1 MGLRDEARVLVML
14 GEVQEG
20 SRSWQAGLDL
30 CTGQMATTERSLKL
44 SISYLKHVQRPT
56 GSHV

>member
-20 SRSWQAGLDL
+20 SRSWQAELNL
-30 CTGQMATTERSLKL
+30 CTGQMATTSRSLKL